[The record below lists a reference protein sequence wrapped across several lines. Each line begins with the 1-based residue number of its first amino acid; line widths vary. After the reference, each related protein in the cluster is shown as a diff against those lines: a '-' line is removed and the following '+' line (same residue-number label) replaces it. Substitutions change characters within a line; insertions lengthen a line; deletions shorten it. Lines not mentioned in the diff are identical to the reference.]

1 MRTSSLSDM
10 GGKPAENLGHV
21 AHVRYMRV
29 KEMRMADDIASALSL
44 DFIKQQIVE
53 FIGTNFLYDG
63 NLLDLGE
70 NTSLLENG
78 ILDQTGVLE
87 LVLFLEDTYGFAV
100 PESDLTPENLD
111 SISNIANYI
120 HHRLSAR

>member
-1 MRTSSLSDM
+1 MRYEEGM
-10 GGKPAENLGHV
+10 Q
-21 AHVRYMRV
+21 
-29 KEMRMADDIASALSL
+29 MADDIASALSL

-63 NLLDLGE
+63 NMLDLGE
-70 NTSLLENG
+70 NTSLLETG

-111 SISNIANYI
+111 SISNIANYV
-120 HHRLSAR
+120 HQRLSAR

>member
-1 MRTSSLSDM
+1 MPLSGQNGHFSAIAPIRSM
-10 GGKPAENLGHV
+10 AE
-21 AHVRYMRV
+21 

-63 NLLDLGE
+63 NMLDLGE

-78 ILDQTGVLE
+78 ILDQTGALE

-120 HHRLSAR
+120 HRRLGAR